1 MQTKHKQRFAMAYS
15 KTPFWLFVGCSNF
28 PGPKE
33 GLQQKV
39 DVWACSLIRQ
49 EMQVRRK
56 NLLLSASS
64 LLVERF
70 GISSSRCLHIH
81 IWKNLS
87 RNAEKFAEFLV
98 DRMSATVIM
107 D

>member
-1 MQTKHKQRFAMAYS
+1 LDAAIFQ
-15 KTPFWLFVGCSNF
+15 
-28 PGPKE
+28 GPKE

-56 NLLLSASS
+56 NLLLGASS

-70 GISSSRCLHIH
+70 GISSSRCLQIC
-81 IWKNLS
+81 IWK
-87 RNAEKFAEFLV
+87 RNAEKFAEFVV

>member
-15 KTPFWLFVGCSNF
+15 KTPFWLFVGRSNLDA
-28 PGPKE
+28 E

-56 NLLLSASS
+56 NFLLGASS

-70 GISSSRCLHIH
+70 GISSSRCLYIR

>member
-1 MQTKHKQRFAMAYS
+1 
-15 KTPFWLFVGCSNF
+15 L
-28 PGPKE
+28 
-33 GLQQKV
+33 
-39 DVWACSLIRQ
+39 LI
-49 EMQVRRK
+49 
-56 NLLLSASS
+56 
-64 LLVERF
+64 ERF
-70 GISSSRCLHIH
+70 GISSSRCLHIR

>member
-1 MQTKHKQRFAMAYS
+1 MYNIDLHDKNVIDDHNKQVAIFQ
-15 KTPFWLFVGCSNF
+15 
-28 PGPKE
+28 GPKE

-56 NLLLSASS
+56 NFLLGASS
-64 LLVERF
+64 LLIERF
-70 GISSSRCLHIH
+70 GISSSRCLHIC